1 MKIRHLE
8 LENVTVFDKIE
19 IAFDEGI
26 NIFIGE
32 NGTGKT
38 HILKILYAACQAAD
52 PKTSFSAKIVRTML
66 PDEFKISRL
75 ITRKPGNHNSEIKVS
90 ALSEKKQKN
99 HTITASF
106 HNKTK
111 KWDAQICG
119 DEEWDNEFKDIS
131 SIFIPAKEIL
141 SNSYNL
147 TAAVEKNNVKFDD
160 TYIDIINSARIDIS
174 V

>member
-66 PDEFKISRL
+66 PDEFKI
-75 ITRKPGNHNSEIKVS
+75 IEIDY
-90 ALSEKKQKN
+90 QK
-99 HTITASF
+99 AGKS
-106 HNKTK
+106 
-111 KWDAQICG
+111 
-119 DEEWDNEFKDIS
+119 
-131 SIFIPAKEIL
+131 
-141 SNSYNL
+141 
-147 TAAVEKNNVKFDD
+147 
-160 TYIDIINSARIDIS
+160 
-174 V
+174 

>member
-90 ALSEKKQKN
+90 ALSEKKQKIILLQLRFIIKQKN
-99 HTITASF
+99 GMRRFVEKKPGKMNLRILAASLYRQ
-106 HNKTK
+106 K
-111 KWDAQICG
+111 KFC
-119 DEEWDNEFKDIS
+119 
-131 SIFIPAKEIL
+131 
-141 SNSYNL
+141 L
-147 TAAVEKNNVKFDD
+147 TA
-160 TYIDIINSARIDIS
+160 II
-174 V
+174 

>member
-1 MKIRHLE
+1 MKIRHLG

-90 ALSEKKQKN
+90 ALSEKKQKIILLQLRFIIKRKN
-99 HTITASF
+99 GMRRFGEKKPGKMNLRILAASLYRQ
-106 HNKTK
+106 K
-111 KWDAQICG
+111 KFC
-119 DEEWDNEFKDIS
+119 
-131 SIFIPAKEIL
+131 
-141 SNSYNL
+141 L
-147 TAAVEKNNVKFDD
+147 TA
-160 TYIDIINSARIDIS
+160 II
-174 V
+174 

>member
-52 PKTSFSAKIVRTML
+52 QKHL
-66 PDEFKISRL
+66 SRL
-75 ITRKPGNHNSEIKVS
+75 K
-90 ALSEKKQKN
+90 LSGQCFRTSLKYR
-99 HTITASF
+99 
-106 HNKTK
+106 
-111 KWDAQICG
+111 D
-119 DEEWDNEFKDIS
+119 
-131 SIFIPAKEIL
+131 
-141 SNSYNL
+141 
-147 TAAVEKNNVKFDD
+147 
-160 TYIDIINSARIDIS
+160 
-174 V
+174 

>member
-1 MKIRHLE
+1 MKIRHLG

-90 ALSEKKQKN
+90 ALSEKKRKNGMRRFGEKKPGKMNLRILAASLYRQKK
-99 HTITASF
+99 F
-106 HNKTK
+106 
-111 KWDAQICG
+111 C
-119 DEEWDNEFKDIS
+119 
-131 SIFIPAKEIL
+131 
-141 SNSYNL
+141 L
-147 TAAVEKNNVKFDD
+147 TA
-160 TYIDIINSARIDIS
+160 II
-174 V
+174 